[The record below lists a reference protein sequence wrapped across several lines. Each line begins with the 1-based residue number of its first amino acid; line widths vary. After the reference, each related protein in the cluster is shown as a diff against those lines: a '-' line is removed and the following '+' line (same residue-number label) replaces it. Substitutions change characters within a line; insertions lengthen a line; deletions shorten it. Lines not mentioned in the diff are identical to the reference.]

1 MKIFGLGVVVF
12 KNGREVFNAAE
23 AGDKGALD
31 VLDGWITEIA
41 YGIAGLVH
49 IFDPE
54 MVIIGGGVSAQE
66 ELLVKPLRE
75 KVLEGLEFLGIKLDK
90 EKNAE
95 IHGKEAFV
103 NAEDSKVKIII
114 VPTDEELVIAR
125 DTAEIAL

>member
-1 MKIFGLGVVVF
+1 
-12 KNGREVFNAAE
+12 
-23 AGDKGALD
+23 
-31 VLDGWITEIA
+31 
-41 YGIAGLVH
+41 
-49 IFDPE
+49 
-54 MVIIGGGVSAQE
+54 MV
-66 ELLVKPLRE
+66 RE